1 MRQLRSWARSLCPCC
16 ATTGIW
22 SDSAEAVLVPQLQF
36 IEGRCF
42 PSCRRGK
49 STWSCLF
56 TKPQR
61 LCSCSMFPGGR
72 YPVVQVVC
80 LPVVAHDR
88 GSNGHTAPIL
98 RCRTVV
104 AYRQRHVIYIASGP
118 PPPQPNHNHH
128 NHHNHHKPAQTTTN
142 HHKPPPTTTV
152 HEHSRSL
159 TAVEWPIASPAVATD
174 GERDV
179 RGEGSARRR
188 RERRL
193 RCMLRH
199 ERQTVA
205 MALAEQHTVDIW
217 FKRVALQWRTSVSL
231 SLAVGAMAE
240 RVPGAAMR
248 KRLLRAFHRHVHW
261 QVKLE
266 LATALHH
273 SAQRPR
279 PVVLVVTSS
288 TTPLSS
294 GSRSSSSGCG

>member
-128 NHHNHHKPAQTTTN
+128 NHHNHHKPPQTGTN
-142 HHKPPPTTTV
+142 HHKPPQPPQCTNTQGRSQQWSGL
-152 HEHSRSL
+152 SRL
-159 TAVEWPIASPAVATD
+159 QRSPRMVNATCAARVLPDAAGSD
-174 GERDV
+174 GCAACCGMSGRP
-179 RGEGSARRR
+179 
-188 RERRL
+188 
-193 RCMLRH
+193 
-199 ERQTVA
+199 
-205 MALAEQHTVDIW
+205 W
-217 FKRVALQWRTSVSL
+217 QWL
-231 SLAVGAMAE
+231 SLN
-240 RVPGAAMR
+240 
-248 KRLLRAFHRHVHW
+248 
-261 QVKLE
+261 
-266 LATALHH
+266 
-273 SAQRPR
+273 
-279 PVVLVVTSS
+279 S
-288 TTPLSS
+288 TQSTF
-294 GSRSSSSGCG
+294 GSRGSHFSGEPQFPCH